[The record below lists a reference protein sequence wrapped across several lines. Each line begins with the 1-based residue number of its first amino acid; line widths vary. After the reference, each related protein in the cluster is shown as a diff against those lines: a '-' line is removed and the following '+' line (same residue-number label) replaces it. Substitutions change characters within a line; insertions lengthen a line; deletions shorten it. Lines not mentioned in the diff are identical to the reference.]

1 MNTRL
6 LSNSE
11 FRNPGS
17 PISHLPSPISREAEP
32 SPELLDSLVLQHREP
47 QGFVNV
53 NVTVNEDPE
62 PYGLLINVFFFL
74 AHLFPY
80 VLMVVLAMS
89 RS

>member
-6 LSNSE
+6 FSNSE

-32 SPELLDSLVLQHREP
+32 SPDLLDSLVLQHRES

-62 PYGLLINVFFFL
+62 PYGLLINCFLFF

-80 VLMVVLAMS
+80 VLMVALTVY